1 MDSNQNWHPIQD
13 CALHAMS
20 LGLIGKW
27 GEDEDLNQAKLS
39 LKLNETE
46 TWLAR
51 STDGASIFG
60 VERRELSN
68 PWRDFTT
75 CISDLLLPERLD
87 GFLRHTISQMGLS
100 NHRIADEVRI
110 LLSPYVKNKAKK
122 ADALGRC
129 FKNLSISVR
138 IELYT
143 NYWFDETIDRALRE
157 SQNLNYNMGFGA
169 VPATETAITSA
180 LLTKRFIKGGQDS
193 IETCMVCLEEFVE
206 EAEVK
211 QLSCLHFFHG
221 ECIVEWLMQSN
232 CCPVCRFRVEGK
244 A

>member
-1 MDSNQNWHPIQD
+1 M
-13 CALHAMS
+13 
-20 LGLIGKW
+20 GLIGKR

-39 LKLNETE
+39 LKLNETV

-68 PWRDFTT
+68 PWKDFTT
-75 CISDLLLPERLD
+75 CISDLLLQERLD
-87 GFLRHTISQMGLS
+87 GFLRHTVSQMGLS
-100 NHRIADEVRI
+100 NRIADEVRI
-110 LLSPYVKNKAKK
+110 LLSPYVKNKAMK

-129 FKNLSISVR
+129 FKILSISVR
-138 IELYT
+138 IELHT

-169 VPATETAITSA
+169 VPATRTAIASA
-180 LLTKRFIKGGQDS
+180 LLTKTFDKGTQDS
-193 IETCMVCLEEFVE
+193 IETCMVCLEEFVDKT
-206 EAEVK
+206 EVK

-232 CCPVCRFRVEGK
+232 CCPVCRFRVE
-244 A
+244 